1 MNLEKVVFGFFLI
14 LALTLNVGFVVGDIE
29 NAHHHHVAEFFFVV
43 VVNMIATVLK
53 LGDRTQIGAL
63 LLATSLVADLQLI
76 AASTVWAYASHVS
89 ADGFQPHDMAT
100 IVSLAS
106 GALVANVVSVTVL
119 VAETLMLRR

>member
-29 NAHHHHVAEFFFVV
+29 NPHHHHVAEFFFVV
-43 VVNMIATVLK
+43 VVNMVATVLK

-76 AASTVWAYASHVS
+76 AASTVWVYASHV
-89 ADGFQPHDMAT
+89 AAAGFQPHDMAT
-100 IVSLAS
+100 IVSLAA